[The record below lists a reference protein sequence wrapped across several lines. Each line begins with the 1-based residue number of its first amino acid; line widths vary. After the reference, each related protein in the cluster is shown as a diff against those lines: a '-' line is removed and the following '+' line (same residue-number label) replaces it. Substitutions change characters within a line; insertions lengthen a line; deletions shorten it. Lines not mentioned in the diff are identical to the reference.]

1 MKEPYLL
8 VWDLDGTIGNFEKLE
23 KYRENLPTVEA
34 RPEIA
39 PALEILSKIGFIHT
53 VLTMATSTY
62 AEIALKATGLRHFFA
77 KVEGQGQ
84 RLKGDVIGI
93 ANDFGINPKNYAHKI
108 MFIGDRMLF
117 DEPRHSEVIFHLE
130 RFALTRPASQLQILV
145 ETLLKQGNGSLREG
159 FLSIGRGSKKWYQFA
174 KLPPIEV
181 GVPIQRK
188 LPKLD
193 PLLLLERVQECP
205 VITFENPP
213 NPPATSSKHQAII
226 DNRS

>member
-1 MKEPYLL
+1 M
-8 VWDLDGTIGNFEKLE
+8 WDLDGTIGNFEKLE

-108 MFIGDRMLF
+108 MFIGDRML
-117 DEPRHSEVIFHLE
+117 
-130 RFALTRPASQLQILV
+130 LT
-145 ETLLKQGNGSLREG
+145 SLDTQ
-159 FLSIGRGSKKWYQFA
+159 K
-174 KLPPIEV
+174 
-181 GVPIQRK
+181 
-188 LPKLD
+188 
-193 PLLLLERVQECP
+193 
-205 VITFENPP
+205 
-213 NPPATSSKHQAII
+213 
-226 DNRS
+226 